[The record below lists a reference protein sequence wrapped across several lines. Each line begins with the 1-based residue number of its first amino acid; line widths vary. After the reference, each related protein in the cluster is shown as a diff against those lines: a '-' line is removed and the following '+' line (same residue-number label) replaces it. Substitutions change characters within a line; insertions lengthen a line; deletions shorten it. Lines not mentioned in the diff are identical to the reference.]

1 MWSVLGPTLNTHRQ
15 ALMCP
20 SHGPGPWDLLWSLL
34 QTRTSMHTEAG
45 CSSQSHSRCGLGLAQ
60 QRDSR
65 ARHRRRVEE
74 RRPLKPRAPRSNG
87 SVGPDGSPRTQRW
100 PAQLAHGPAPHG
112 HSLTGFPRE
121 PVSAG
126 GAAWA
131 GRRSAPPPL
140 PTQEL
145 AVTGQGPARPTTQ
158 LSVGCFTV
166 PISDHGWPYVTSPP
180 RAHTTNK

>member
-1 MWSVLGPTLNTHRQ
+1 MVCPGPHAEHSQTGSHVPLPWPRSLGPAVVPSADEDIHAHRGRMLVPVTQ
-15 ALMCP
+15 L
-20 SHGPGPWDLLWSLL
+20 
-34 QTRTSMHTEAG
+34 
-45 CSSQSHSRCGLGLAQ
+45 RCGLGLAQ